1 MVDGHAFGPRAVS
14 RHISGAENAVA
25 GPETLGRRPGFDDNA
40 GELPAEQNAA
50 SRFGAAHPPEKS
62 LAGIDADRANLDQ
75 HVRVTESRFRHLD
88 ELHGEIFDAMGL
100 FVHKRLHSANLSVK
114 VSRTAASGPPSC

>member
-1 MVDGHAFGPRAVS
+1 MATRSAHAPS
-14 RHISGAENAVA
+14 RDISPVPKTRSPVLKPWAA
-25 GPETLGRRPGFDDNA
+25 GPASTTT
-40 GELPAEQNAA
+40 PANSQP
-50 SRFGAAHPPEKS
+50 RVPPEKS